1 MKNTIRT
8 ISATIFGLLLINLIA
23 WSSGNKNF
31 YTHKIEEGVS
41 PLDVVEPDLDRH
53 YFTETV
59 IVETVIPSKFPLIFE
74 SKFDTMSV
82 DLKSCSR

>member
-41 PLDVVEPDLDRH
+41 PLDVVEPDLSKY
-53 YFTETV
+53 YFNETTVIETV
-59 IVETVIPSKFPLIFE
+59 TPSIIPLFFE
-74 SKFDTMSV
+74 SKFDTISTE
-82 DLKSCSR
+82 LKSR